1 MENNGGNYMQ
11 VAQEL
16 NLLMSGVSAGVVY
29 WKPGGLKLYEKLKNF
44 IREHHENRN
53 YLEVRSPSIVNSQVF
68 EQSGHIEKYK
78 ENMFFLNGENEE
90 GYALRPMS
98 CPNHILL
105 YASEVRSYR
114 QLPLALFEFGDVFRN
129 EPSGSLQLL
138 FRQRQFC
145 QDDSHVFVNE
155 SNLIESISSYLQMSK
170 QVYKELGFEEVSF
183 AISLRPNKRFGDDN
197 VWDRAEDALRM
208 ACSNNGIEFEE
219 LPGEGA
225 FYGPKIELKV
235 KDKLGRSWQLG
246 TLQLDYVLPERFDIH
261 FINEKGEKERPII
274 LHHAVLGS
282 LERMIGILL
291 ESFGKNLPDFLHPYP
306 SVVIPVSE
314 KSVQYGVLLA
324 KKLKV
329 DIDSSNE
336 PLGKKLANWRHK
348 GVRNIY
354 VVGEKEAQLHQNENI
369 FQAVLNQGKEKSVVN
384 L

>member
-1 MENNGGNYMQ
+1 MEQHSNYMQ
-11 VAQEL
+11 VAQDL
-16 NLLMSGVSAGVVY
+16 NLLMSGISAGVVY
-29 WKPGGLKLYEKLKNF
+29 WKPAGLKLYENLKNF
-44 IREHHENRN
+44 IRVHHENRD

-78 ENMFFLNGENEE
+78 ENMFFLNGDNEE

-155 SNLIESISSYLQMSK
+155 NKLIDSISSYLQMS
-170 QVYKELGFEEVSF
+170 QEVYQQLGFKEVSF
-183 AISLRPNKRFGDDN
+183 AISLRPNKRFGNDE
-197 VWDRAEDALRM
+197 VWDRAENSLRI
-208 ACSNNGIEFEE
+208 ACKNNNIVFEE

-235 KDKLGRSWQLG
+235 KDNLGRSWQLG

-291 ESFGKNLPDFLHPYP
+291 ESFGKDLPSFLHPYR
-306 SVVIPVSE
+306 SIVIPVSE
-314 KSVQYGVLLA
+314 KSAHYASILA

-329 DIDSSNE
+329 EIDNSNE
-336 PLGKKLANWRHK
+336 PLGKKLANWRNK
-348 GVRNIY
+348 GVIEIY
-354 VVGEKEAQLHQNENI
+354 VVGEKESLLYEQENI
-369 FQAVLNQGKEKSVVN
+369 FQAVLNKGKEKMVVN